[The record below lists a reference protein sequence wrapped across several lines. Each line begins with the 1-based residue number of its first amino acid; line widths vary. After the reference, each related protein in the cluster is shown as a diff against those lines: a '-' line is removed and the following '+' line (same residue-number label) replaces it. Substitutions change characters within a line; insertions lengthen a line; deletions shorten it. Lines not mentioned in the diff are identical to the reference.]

1 MTIGHHSLTNS
12 AMNGLARMLDANTA
26 HISLLIEGAS
36 TDLQVLSFK
45 GREALNEPFCFDLEL
60 VSTNPGLALEE
71 LLHKPAL
78 LTFSSSSQGKIHGQV
93 YSIGQGETGRR
104 LTRYHISLRPQLA
117 YLAHRVNQRIFQ
129 QMTVPQIIAQVLE
142 EHGIQSDAYPYVR
155 IDADCFKSAQ
165 LGVTACA

>member
-1 MTIGHHSLTNS
+1 
-12 AMNGLARMLDANTA
+12 MNGLARMLDANTA